1 MDLKDPDPSTELD
14 LEINMALK
22 HRHRRSTVHGSRR
35 RRSVS
40 TLKAHKKYFCCI
52 IDRYP
57 SWVLHS
63 GLAMAAYC
71 AVGGGC
77 MGDCSMLLGSE
88 AI

>member
-1 MDLKDPDPSTELD
+1 
-14 LEINMALK
+14 MALK
-22 HRHRRSTVHGSRR
+22 HRHRHSAVHESHR

-40 TLKAHKKYFCCI
+40 TLEAHKNTSVVF

-77 MGDCSMLLGSE
+77 MGDCSMLLGSA